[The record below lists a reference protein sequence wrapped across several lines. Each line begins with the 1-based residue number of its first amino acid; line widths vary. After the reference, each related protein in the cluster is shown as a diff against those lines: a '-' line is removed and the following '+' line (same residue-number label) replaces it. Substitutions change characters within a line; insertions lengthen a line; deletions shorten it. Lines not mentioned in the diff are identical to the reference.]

1 MFMQTEQ
8 SNPDREPRDGEG
20 ALAMKQPAVASER
33 KFEQAERRK
42 DALGR
47 EAKEANKA
55 EGEVKSAEYKVVC
68 WRFRSR
74 RL

>member
-1 MFMQTEQ
+1 MQTEQ
-8 SNPDREPRDGEG
+8 SNPDREPRDGDG

-42 DALGR
+42 DALR
-47 EAKEANKA
+47 HDAKEANKA
-55 EGEVKSAEYKVVC
+55 EGEMKSREYRVVYR
-68 WRFRSR
+68 RFRSR